1 MPFHFSCST
10 SLEDNH
16 DGRPILP
23 TSEKTHRFKT
33 MVFLWDQHGLH
44 LHFMFQL
51 KFTIVYNSLSVFAFF
66 CLHDCSVAIM
76 LPLSYHAESTWTC
89 TIICDCTDCT
99 VFVKKQSRCSG
110 IFNNPETSPKHTYDT
125 HTHAHSFLALASTFV
140 SDSLPSPGN
149 KGHSCWWRAVHA
161 LWQCRVNLSM
171 QCCSSFWWWQ

>member
-1 MPFHFSCST
+1 
-10 SLEDNH
+10 
-16 DGRPILP
+16 
-23 TSEKTHRFKT
+23 
-33 MVFLWDQHGLH
+33 
-44 LHFMFQL
+44 MFQL

-125 HTHAHSFLALASTFV
+125 HTHMHIRSLHSHRHLFQIPYPLQATKDIAAGEELFTRYGNAESTSQCSAVAASG
-140 SDSLPSPGN
+140 DDNSL
-149 KGHSCWWRAVHA
+149 HSNVAVRSTA
-161 LWQCRVNLSM
+161 WG
-171 QCCSSFWWWQ
+171 